1 MDGRYMAKT
10 KENQSLS
17 KGDQDYGPNC
27 YKSNM
32 NTEEFQIAK
41 ADYVAKNMNLD
52 GAKLQEI
59 YEKYK
64 GAKR

>member
-10 KENQSLS
+10 KENPSLS
-17 KGDQDYGPNC
+17 NGDQDYGPNC
-27 YKSNM
+27 NKSDM
-32 NTEEFQIAK
+32 NTEKFQIAK